1 MPKDMWRICD
11 INAFSY
17 GYDDPDRKQSYVLL
31 NGVEYPERKG
41 RGIHVLELE
50 VSNCS
55 IKVKTLLVCKCVMAW
70 PHWKIFEVVPL
81 TNPVFQRISLALKRL
96 TVVYPNATKFVHA
109 TLL

>member
-55 IKVKTLLVCKCVMAW
+55 IKVNNCVSVQTFDGLDRLRAFS
-70 PHWKIFEVVPL
+70 IFFI
-81 TNPVFQRISLALKRL
+81 TNPTFQRIPL
-96 TVVYPNATKFVHA
+96 V
-109 TLL
+109 